1 MFRNNKAMM
10 RSNLCKY
17 TLKLALPLSLLSLLS
32 LGACVKR
39 PDKVMSDQ
47 EMAPIV
53 ADYELARACER
64 GNSFSLHSGDDDGL
78 LMSVLRSHKV
88 SREEYDSTIAWYSRN
103 PDKYYILCEKVEKEL
118 DAKQRKYAGKGES
131 LQFDDL
137 WPYGRMMMFS
147 GLASSDGLDF
157 SIPSSEVEPGQKLRL
172 NMRFNT
178 RAEGVAL
185 LGVEYEDG
193 VKAYNTKQL
202 SDRKLELNLQT
213 DTARRIRRIF
223 GNLTIDSQSKLPLWA
238 DSVSL
243 ASLPFDSLEYYRIH
257 SQKIY
262 RKPIK
267 KVKREVQD
275 SVSGAA
281 D

>member
-1 MFRNNKAMM
+1 M
-10 RSNLCKY
+10 RSKVCKSV
-17 TLKLALPLSLLSLLS
+17 LKMAIMKTALPFSLLSLLS
-32 LGACVKR
+32 LAACVKR

-53 ADYELARACER
+53 ADYELARACDR
-64 GNSFSLHSGDDDGL
+64 GNSIGLHPGSEDDL
-78 LMSVLRSHKV
+78 LLAVLRDHKV

-103 PDKYYILCEKVEKEL
+103 PDKYLILCQKVDKEL
-118 DAKQRKYAGKGES
+118 DAKQRKYAGKGEM

-137 WPYGRMMMFS
+137 WPYSRMMMFS

-172 NMRFNT
+172 NMRFNSRT
-178 RAEGVAL
+178 DGMAL

-193 VKAYNTKQL
+193 VKTYNTKQL

-213 DTARRIRRIF
+213 DTARRVRRIF
-223 GNLTIDSQSKLPLWA
+223 GNVAIDSQSRLPLWA

-257 SQKIY
+257 SQRIY
-262 RKPIK
+262 RKPSK
-267 KVKREVQD
+267 KVKSEVQD
-275 SVSGAA
+275 SLSKAN

>member
-1 MFRNNKAMM
+1 M
-10 RSNLCKY
+10 RSKVCKSVM
-17 TLKLALPLSLLSLLS
+17 KMAFPLSLLSLLS
-32 LGACVKR
+32 LAACVKR
-39 PDKVMSDQ
+39 PEKVMTDQ

-53 ADYELARACER
+53 ADYELARACDR
-64 GNSFSLHSGDDDGL
+64 GGSVGMRSGGEDDL
-78 LMSVLRSHKV
+78 LLAVLRDHKV
-88 SREEYDSTIAWYSRN
+88 SREDYDSTIAWYSRN
-103 PDKYYILCEKVEKEL
+103 PDKYFILCEKVEKEL
-118 DAKQRKYAGKGES
+118 DAKQRKYAGKGET

-147 GLASSDGLDF
+147 GFASSDGLDF

-172 NMRFNT
+172 NMRFNS
-178 RAEGVAL
+178 RAEGMAL

-193 VKAYNTKQL
+193 MKAYNTKQL

-213 DTARRIRRIF
+213 DTARRVRRIF
-223 GNLTIDSQSKLPLWA
+223 GNIALDSQSKLPLWA

-262 RKPIK
+262 CKPSK

-275 SVSGAA
+275 SLSGAA